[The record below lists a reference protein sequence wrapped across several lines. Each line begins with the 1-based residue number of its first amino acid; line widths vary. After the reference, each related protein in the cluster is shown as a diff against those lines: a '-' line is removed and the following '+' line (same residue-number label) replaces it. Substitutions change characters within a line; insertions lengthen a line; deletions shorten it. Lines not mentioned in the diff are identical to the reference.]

1 MTGVVLITQVVN
13 PGPQLMAL
21 MFVVLLII
29 GIGLQTVVKLQEH
42 SDTI

>member
-1 MTGVVLITQVVN
+1 
-13 PGPQLMAL
+13 
-21 MFVVLLII
+21 MFVVLLIL